1 MEKEIEGPWGEEEI
15 YLGSFLNEEKKLEV
29 YTQTGGEEPQVYS
42 YTQQAEDDWEKTE
55 EVWVEE
61 RIDVDTYVNYLL
73 RGADDNLY
81 LMTTDIVDTGEFD
94 QITST
99 DGEFVLPPQPT
110 YLYRHTP
117 EGETQ
122 EVMLECMDLEYQKQN
137 GGFLPYYL
145 GVVENGDVAVVGAAT
160 TNIVL
165 YDGATGKK
173 IYVAEPPDPDEQ

>member
-1 MEKEIEGPWGEEEI
+1 MGRRGN
-15 YLGSFLNEEKKLEV
+15 LSRQLLNEEKKLEV

-81 LMTTDIVDTGEFD
+81 LMTTDIVDTGN
-94 QITST
+94 
-99 DGEFVLPPQPT
+99 PT
-110 YLYRHTP
+110 RLLRRTESLYFRHSRRI
-117 EGETQ
+117 
-122 EVMLECMDLEYQKQN
+122 VSAYA
-137 GGFLPYYL
+137 GGNTGGHRWNVWIWNIRSKTAAFFRIIWALWK
-145 GVVENGDVAVVGAAT
+145 NGDVAVVGAAT

-165 YDGATGKK
+165 YDGATGKEN
-173 IYVAEPPDPDEQ
+173 IRCRATRS